1 MKDTNKKSFD
11 VIVIG
16 AGASGMMAAIVAAGK
31 GARVLVLEHK
41 DKIGK
46 KILATG
52 NGKCN
57 FTNEDMTRE
66 HFRGNPSLIENVL
79 SEFEH
84 KDTLT
89 FFENLGIF
97 PKMKCSFWDISRKI
111 LSCPAC

>member
-1 MKDTNKKSFD
+1 MKDTNKKSYD

-57 FTNEDMTRE
+57 FTNEPD
-66 HFRGNPSLIENVL
+66 L
-79 SEFEH
+79 
-84 KDTLT
+84 
-89 FFENLGIF
+89 
-97 PKMKCSFWDISRKI
+97 
-111 LSCPAC
+111 